1 MKLDKKGGD
10 KLWRTL
16 KAKAYSLG
24 FLDQAVE
31 NHGRSKWIPLAGE
44 FCGRM
49 TRPEVI
55 EVV

>member
-1 MKLDKKGGD
+1 MKLDKKGGN

-44 FCGRM
+44 FCSRM